1 MSDMMMLTWPCR
13 AMAPVVLESEIL
25 GLQTFEHVMRVSR
38 SWDSLISLLPKGE
51 ETIWGNLDWSPE
63 DGHSCDLTKKK
74 YLHSTAGDTNYN
86 NSNGNIIFQV
96 KEPMKYG
103 RIISFGKESSELPSS
118 DLPGH
123 DIKVLA

>member
-1 MSDMMMLTWPCR
+1 MMMLTWPCR

-38 SWDSLISLLPKGE
+38 SWDSLISLLPKGG